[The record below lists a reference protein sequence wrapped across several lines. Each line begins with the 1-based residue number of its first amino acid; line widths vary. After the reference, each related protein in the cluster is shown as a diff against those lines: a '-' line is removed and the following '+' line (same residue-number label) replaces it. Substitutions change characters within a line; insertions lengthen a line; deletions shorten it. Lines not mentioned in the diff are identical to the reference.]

1 MACIILSNLLP
12 LVCLFYFSIYS
23 TAAKPDG
30 CGIRANT
37 QTRIVGGEVSYP
49 GKWPW
54 MAALYR
60 SNTNQYCAGA
70 LISDRHVLT
79 AAHCVSGVHPSK
91 LHIRLGEFDI
101 PGRLPTSST
110 QPNKSSSGTLL
121 DENSNGNNLYSVE
134 KIIVHQQYE
143 PRSHLHDIAIV
154 RLGQAVLFSPVIQ
167 RICLPPPSLPSLEDR
182 TAIVAGWGTTAFLG
196 TSSPSLREVEVPIWN
211 NQACLQAI
219 GKNVF
224 NTTLCAGGRIKSAD
238 ACQGD
243 SGGPLMMP
251 MVDDRWAA
259 IGVVSWGIRCGE
271 PTKPGL
277 YTRTSHYTDWIL
289 STVQRTA

>member
-1 MACIILSNLLP
+1 MALIVLSELIP
-12 LVCLFYFSIYS
+12 LVCLILTSLHS
-23 TAAKPDG
+23 TVAKPDG

-37 QTRIVGGEVSYP
+37 QTRIVGGEISYP

-54 MAALYR
+54 MAAFYR
-60 SNTNQYCAGA
+60 SNANQYCAGA

-91 LHIRLGEFDI
+91 LQIRLGEFDLA
-101 PGRLPTSST
+101 GRLPATNPDSNNNSARA
-110 QPNKSSSGTLL
+110 LL
-121 DENSNGNNLYSVE
+121 EENSTVNNIFNVE
-134 KIIVHQQYE
+134 KITVHQQYE

-154 RLGQAVLFSPVIQ
+154 RLNRPVEFSPVIQ

-182 TAIVAGWGTTAFLG
+182 TAFVAGWGTTAFLG
-196 TSSPSLREVEVPIWN
+196 SSSPSLREVEVPIWN
-211 NQACLQAI
+211 NQACLDAI

-224 NTTLCAGGRIKSAD
+224 DTTLCAGGRIKSAD

-243 SGGPLMMP
+243 SGGPLMMS

-289 STVQRTA
+289 STVQRT

>member
-1 MACIILSNLLP
+1 MAFIALSDLVY
-12 LVCLFYFSIYS
+12 LVCLISLQF

-37 QTRIVGGEVSYP
+37 QTRIVGGEISYP

-54 MAALYR
+54 MAAFYR
-60 SNTNQYCAGA
+60 SNSNQYCAGA

-79 AAHCVSGVHPSK
+79 AAHCVAAIQPSK
-91 LHIRLGEFDI
+91 LQIRLGEFDLS
-101 PGRLPTSST
+101 GRLPVPLPENNNNSARA
-110 QPNKSSSGTLL
+110 LL
-121 DENSNGNNLYSVE
+121 EENSAFQNNIYNVE
-134 KIIVHQQYE
+134 KITVHQQYE

-154 RLGQAVLFSPVIQ
+154 RLNRPVEFSTVIQ

-182 TAIVAGWGTTAFLG
+182 TAFVAGWGTTAFLG
-196 TSSPSLREVEVPIWN
+196 STSSSLREVEVPIWN
-211 NQACLQAI
+211 NQACLEAI

-224 NTTLCAGGRIKSAD
+224 DTTLCAGGRIKSAD

-289 STVQRTA
+289 STVQQRT